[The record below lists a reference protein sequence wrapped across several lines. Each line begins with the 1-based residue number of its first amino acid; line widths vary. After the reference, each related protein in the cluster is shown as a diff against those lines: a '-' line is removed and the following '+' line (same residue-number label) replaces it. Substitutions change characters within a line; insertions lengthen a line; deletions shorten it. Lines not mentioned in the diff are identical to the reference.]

1 MRTEPPSSSP
11 ARAATIG
18 AGLALGGLILWA
30 YWPALGEMAE
40 KWRTDPQYSHG
51 YLVPVFAAVLLYLR
65 RGRLDRSK
73 CRPDWRGLIPIALG
87 AAMYATGGFL
97 YMDVL
102 SAGAL
107 IPTLLGAV
115 LILGGPAAVRWAWPM
130 ILFLGFMIPLPYFVE
145 TAVGQPLQS
154 VATHGSTWVL
164 QTLGFPA
171 VSEGNT
177 ILLEH
182 GKIAVVEACSG
193 LSMLLTFAAL
203 TTGMAMVIQR
213 PMLDRVILVAST
225 IPVALAVN
233 IARISGNGIAIE
245 VWDVDT
251 AHRLFHDQ
259 GGWLMMPLAIALLW
273 LELWVI
279 GRVLVEAPGRSN
291 LPVVGLPVQQVKVPP
306 HKVQT
311 K

>member
-1 MRTEPPSSSP
+1 MRTEAPCPPP
-11 ARAATIG
+11 APVATIG

-65 RGRLDRSK
+65 RGRLIRAK
-73 CRPDWRGLIPIALG
+73 CRPDWRGLIPVLLG
-87 AAMYATGGFL
+87 AAMYVAGGFFHL
-97 YMDVL
+97 DVL

-107 IPTLLGAV
+107 IPTLLGAA
-115 LILGGPAAVRWAWPM
+115 LLLGGPAALRWSWPM

-154 VATHGSTWVL
+154 VATRGSTWVL
-164 QTLGFPA
+164 QTLGLPA

-203 TTGMAMVIQR
+203 TTGMAMVIKR
-213 PMLDRVILVAST
+213 PLLDRLILVAST

-233 IARISGNGIAIE
+233 IARISGNGVAIE

-259 GGWLMMPLAIALLW
+259 GGWLMMPLAIALLFA
-273 LELWVI
+273 ELWLI
-279 GRVLVEAPGRSN
+279 GRLLVEAPPGASQV
-291 LPVVGLPVQQVKVPP
+291 PVVGFPVPPGKVP
-306 HKVQT
+306 HA
-311 K
+311 